1 MVDYQPHKL
10 SSEGSNPFPAIFGGL
25 NMSGGHFDYNQH
37 RITDIAESLESAIL
51 QNESTDIN
59 KYGEALGYGFSKE
72 TIEEFKQGL
81 NYLKLAVIYAQRI
94 DYLLSGDDGEENF
107 HKRLKE
113 DLKEYNLAP
122 VVQVRR
128 IS

>member
-1 MVDYQPHKL
+1 
-10 SSEGSNPFPAIFGGL
+10 
-25 NMSGGHFDYNQH
+25 MSGGHFDYNQH